1 MIGLLSV
8 PKLLATMAL
17 GMVVAGVPAYF
28 QGKAHQRQAMA
39 VEALE
44 SSVNILRK
52 KGAIDNEV
60 SSASAADLC
69 GSTGCQTT
77 KSASVCDGFK
87 PLRPKLETTVYIL
100 QNDRPFG
107 NDVAAHNRLMKSL
120 NCGGA

>member
-1 MIGLLSV
+1 MFGLFDI
-8 PKLLATMAL
+8 PKLFAAMAL
-17 GMVVAGVPAYF
+17 GLVVGGVPAYF

-69 GSTGCQTT
+69 GSYGLPDYDERECVRRVQTPAT
-77 KSASVCDGFK
+77 
-87 PLRPKLETTVYIL
+87 ET
-100 QNDRPFG
+100 G
-107 NDVAAHNRLMKSL
+107 NDGLHSQER
-120 NCGGA
+120 

>member
-8 PKLLATMAL
+8 PKLVVAMAL

-69 GSTGCQTT
+69 GSYGLPDDEERECVRRVQTFAT
-77 KSASVCDGFK
+77 
-87 PLRPKLETTVYIL
+87 ET
-100 QNDRPFG
+100 G
-107 NDVAAHNRLMKSL
+107 NDGLHSPER
-120 NCGGA
+120 

>member
-1 MIGLLSV
+1 MIGLLDI
-8 PKLLATMAL
+8 PKLAAALAL
-17 GMVVAGVPAYF
+17 GMVVAGIPAYL

-69 GSTGCQTT
+69 GSYGLPDDEERECVRRVQTPAT
-77 KSASVCDGFK
+77 
-87 PLRPKLETTVYIL
+87 ET
-100 QNDRPFG
+100 G
-107 NDVAAHNRLMKSL
+107 NDGLHSPER
-120 NCGGA
+120 